1 MIYKNKTAMSRIKFL
16 TISLLCVTVGLWAR
30 PMENCVKLPYQ
41 NSKLS
46 VEERVEDLLGRM
58 TLEEK
63 VYQMSA
69 LRLGEG
75 DEIFQTSGEY
85 SMEDIRKQLGRHGVG
100 YLSCPTTDMPAE
112 KAVKTGNQIQKIA
125 VEETRLGIPVIID
138 AEALH
143 GCRALGA
150 TSYPQSIALSCT
162 WNPAL
167 MAEIADA
174 IGQETYSRG
183 ITQVL
188 SPVLDL
194 ARDPRHGRMEE
205 CYGED
210 PYLAACMGVEFV
222 KGVQKHGVVC
232 APKHFVANFVT
243 DGGRDSGNAG
253 MSERELREIHMVPF
267 EAVVKKAGVKSLMAA
282 YNSVDGIPCSANRWL
297 LTDVLRNEWGFDGYV
312 VSDWSAVNHA
322 YGALKI
328 APSPEEA
335 AALCAKA
342 GMDIELPRLKWYV
355 KLGEMVKQGKISEED
370 INNNVRHILKVKFQL
385 GLFEHPYV
393 EEHLAEKL
401 CDAPQFRNL
410 ARKAARQSIVLL
422 KNEGNVLPLKNI
434 RKLAVIGPNADV
446 VQLGGYSARGV
457 KGVSPLQGIKNVL
470 GKQMEV
476 SYAKGCD
483 LTGMNK
489 SGFADAVAK
498 VRDAD
503 ACVMVMGGANWYTGG
518 ETRDRNSLDLMG
530 VQEDLIQE
538 ISNTGKPLIV
548 VLVEGRP
555 VTMTRWME
563 KVDAIVMMFYAGEE
577 GGNALAEILSGKVNP
592 SGKLTISYPHTI
604 GDLPMCLLH
613 RPYGREGNIVEY
625 GQGKIPSSRY
635 VPLYPFGYG
644 LSYTTFKYDNLRMG
658 KNKINSGEDVQFTVD
673 VTNTGKMDGDEI
685 VQVYL
690 TDLYC
695 RITQSEKKLKLFQRI
710 HIPAGETR
718 TLSFTLPYSEL
729 AFLNEHLKLEVEP
742 GDFDLFVGKDCMEGL
757 SARFKVIN
765 KWSE

>member
-1 MIYKNKTAMSRIKFL
+1 MNKRIYTFACALCASA
-16 TISLLCVTVGLWAR
+16 SLFAW
-30 PMENCVKLPYQ
+30 PKQKKEILPYRNPQ
-41 NSKLS
+41 LPI
-46 VEERVEDLLGRM
+46 EERVEDLLSRL

-63 VYQMSA
+63 VYQISA

-75 DEIFQTSGEY
+75 DEVFQTSGEY
-85 SMEDIRKQLGRHGVG
+85 SIDDIRKELGKHGVG

-112 KAVKTGNQIQKIA
+112 KAVKVGNQIQKIA
-125 VEETRLGIPVIID
+125 VEETRLGIPVMID

-162 WNPAL
+162 WNLDL

-210 PYLAACMGVEFV
+210 PYLAACMGIEFV
-222 KGVQKHGVVC
+222 KGVQKHRIAC
-232 APKHFVANFVT
+232 APKHFIANFVT

-253 MSERELREIHMVPF
+253 ISERELREIHMVPF
-267 EAVVKKAGVKSLMAA
+267 EAAVKKAKAKSLMAA
-282 YNSVDGIPCSANRWL
+282 YNSVDGVPCSANRWL
-297 LTDVLRNEWGFDGYV
+297 LTDVLRNEWGFKGYV

-335 AALCAKA
+335 AVLCAKA
-342 GMDIELPRLKWYV
+342 GMDVELPRLKWYV

-370 INNNVRHILKVKFQL
+370 INCNVRHILNVKFQM

-393 EEHLAEKL
+393 DEQSANKL

-422 KNEGNVLPLKNI
+422 KNKKNILPLKNI
-434 RKLAVIGPNADV
+434 RKLAVIGPNANV
-446 VQLGGYSARGV
+446 VQLGGYSAKGV
-457 KGVSPLQGIKNVL
+457 KGITPLQGIKNIL
-470 GKQMEV
+470 GEQIDV

-489 SGFADAVAK
+489 SGFADAIAK
-498 VRDAD
+498 VQEAD
-503 ACVMVMGGANWYTGG
+503 ACVMVMGGANWLTGG

-538 ISNTGKPLIV
+538 ISNLGKPLIV

-555 VTMTRWME
+555 VTMTRWMD
-563 KVDAIVMMFYAGEE
+563 KADAIVMMFYAGEE

-592 SGKLTISYPHTI
+592 SGKLTISYPRTV

-625 GQGKIPSSRY
+625 GQGKIPSNRY

-644 LSYTTFKYDNLRMG
+644 LSYTTFKYDNLRIQ
-658 KNKINSGEDVQFTVD
+658 KNNISPGENVNFSVN
-673 VTNTGKMDGDEI
+673 VTNMGNIPGDEI
-685 VQVYL
+685 VQIYL

-695 RITQSEKKLKLFQRI
+695 RITQPEKKLKLFQRV

-729 AFLNEHLKLEVEP
+729 AFLNEHLKPEVEP
-742 GDFDLFVGKDCMEGL
+742 GEFELFVGSNCMEGL
-757 SARFKVIN
+757 SLRFMADK
-765 KWSE
+765 

>member
-1 MIYKNKTAMSRIKFL
+1 MNKRIYTFACALCASA
-16 TISLLCVTVGLWAR
+16 SLFAW
-30 PMENCVKLPYQ
+30 PKQKKEILPYRNPQ
-41 NSKLS
+41 LPI
-46 VEERVEDLLGRM
+46 EERVEDLLSRM

-63 VYQMSA
+63 VYQISA

-75 DEIFQTSGEY
+75 DEVFQTSGEY
-85 SMEDIRKQLGRHGVG
+85 SIDDIRKELGKHGVG

-112 KAVKTGNQIQKIA
+112 KAVKVGNQIQKIA
-125 VEETRLGIPVIID
+125 VEETRLGIPVMID

-162 WNPAL
+162 WNLDL

-210 PYLAACMGVEFV
+210 PYLAACMGIEFV
-222 KGVQKHGVVC
+222 KGVQKHRIAC
-232 APKHFVANFVT
+232 APKHFIANFVT

-253 MSERELREIHMVPF
+253 ISERELREIHMVPF
-267 EAVVKKAGVKSLMAA
+267 EAAVKKAKAKSLMAA
-282 YNSVDGIPCSANRWL
+282 YNSVDGVPCSANRWL
-297 LTDVLRNEWGFDGYV
+297 LTDVLRNEWGFKGYV

-335 AALCAKA
+335 AVLCAKA
-342 GMDIELPRLKWYV
+342 GMDVELPRLKWYV

-370 INNNVRHILKVKFQL
+370 INCNVRHILNVKFQM

-393 EEHLAEKL
+393 DEQSANKL

-422 KNEGNVLPLKNI
+422 KNKKNILPLKNI
-434 RKLAVIGPNADV
+434 RKLAVIGPNANV
-446 VQLGGYSARGV
+446 VQLGGYSAKGV
-457 KGVSPLQGIKNVL
+457 KGITPLQGIKNIL
-470 GKQMEV
+470 GEQIDV

-489 SGFADAVAK
+489 SGFADAIAK
-498 VRDAD
+498 VQEAD
-503 ACVMVMGGANWYTGG
+503 ACVMVMGGANWLTGG

-538 ISNTGKPLIV
+538 ISNLGKPLIV

-555 VTMTRWME
+555 VTMTRWMD
-563 KVDAIVMMFYAGEE
+563 KADAIVMMFYAGEE

-592 SGKLTISYPHTI
+592 SGKLTISYPRTV

-625 GQGKIPSSRY
+625 GQGKIPSNRY

-644 LSYTTFKYDNLRMG
+644 LSYTTFKYDNLRIQ
-658 KNKINSGEDVQFTVD
+658 KNNISPGENVNFSVN
-673 VTNTGKMDGDEI
+673 VTNMGNIPGDEI
-685 VQVYL
+685 VQIYL

-695 RITQSEKKLKLFQRI
+695 RITQPEKKLKLFQRV

-729 AFLNEHLKLEVEP
+729 AFLNEHLKPEVEP
-742 GDFDLFVGKDCMEGL
+742 GEFELFVGSNCMEGL
-757 SARFKVIN
+757 SLRFMADK
-765 KWSE
+765 

>member
-1 MIYKNKTAMSRIKFL
+1 MNKRIYTFACALCASA
-16 TISLLCVTVGLWAR
+16 SLFAW
-30 PMENCVKLPYQ
+30 PKQKKEILPYRNPQ
-41 NSKLS
+41 LPI
-46 VEERVEDLLGRM
+46 EERVEDLLSRM

-63 VYQMSA
+63 VYQISA

-75 DEIFQTSGEY
+75 DEVFQTSGEY
-85 SMEDIRKQLGRHGVG
+85 SIDDIRKELGKHGVG

-112 KAVKTGNQIQKIA
+112 KAVKVGNQIQKIA
-125 VEETRLGIPVIID
+125 VEETRLGIPVMID

-162 WNPAL
+162 WNLDL

-210 PYLAACMGVEFV
+210 PYLAACMGIEFV
-222 KGVQKHGVVC
+222 KGVQKHRIAC
-232 APKHFVANFVT
+232 APKHFIANFVT

-253 MSERELREIHMVPF
+253 ISERELREIHMVPF
-267 EAVVKKAGVKSLMAA
+267 EAAVKKAKAKSLMAA
-282 YNSVDGIPCSANRWL
+282 YNSVDGVPCSANRWL
-297 LTDVLRNEWGFDGYV
+297 LTDVLRNEWGFKGYV

-335 AALCAKA
+335 AVLCAKA
-342 GMDIELPRLKWYV
+342 GMDVELPRLKWYV

-370 INNNVRHILKVKFQL
+370 INCNVRHILNVKFQM

-393 EEHLAEKL
+393 DEQSANKL

-422 KNEGNVLPLKNI
+422 KNKKNILPLKNI
-434 RKLAVIGPNADV
+434 RKLAVIGPNANV
-446 VQLGGYSARGV
+446 VQLGGYSAKGV
-457 KGVSPLQGIKNVL
+457 KGITPLQGIKNIL
-470 GKQMEV
+470 GEQIDV

-489 SGFADAVAK
+489 SGFADAIAK
-498 VRDAD
+498 VQEAD
-503 ACVMVMGGANWYTGG
+503 ACVMVMGGANWLTGG

-538 ISNTGKPLIV
+538 ISNLGKPLIV

-555 VTMTRWME
+555 VTMTRWMD
-563 KVDAIVMMFYAGEE
+563 KADAIVMMFYAGEE

-592 SGKLTISYPHTI
+592 SGKLTISYPRTV

-625 GQGKIPSSRY
+625 GQGKIPSNRY

-644 LSYTTFKYDNLRMG
+644 LSYTTFKYDNLRIQ
-658 KNKINSGEDVQFTVD
+658 KNNISPGENVNFSVN
-673 VTNTGKMDGDEI
+673 VTNMGNIPGDEI
-685 VQVYL
+685 VQIYL

-695 RITQSEKKLKLFQRI
+695 RITQPEKKLKLFQRV

-729 AFLNEHLKLEVEP
+729 AFLNEHLKPEVEP
-742 GDFDLFVGKDCMEGL
+742 GEFELFVGSNCMEGL
-757 SARFKVIN
+757 SLRFIADK
-765 KWSE
+765 

>member
-1 MIYKNKTAMSRIKFL
+1 MNKRIYTFACALCASA
-16 TISLLCVTVGLWAR
+16 SLFAW
-30 PMENCVKLPYQ
+30 PKQKKEILPYRNPQ
-41 NSKLS
+41 LPI
-46 VEERVEDLLGRM
+46 EERVEDLLSRM

-63 VYQMSA
+63 VYQISA

-75 DEIFQTSGEY
+75 DEVFQTSGEY
-85 SMEDIRKQLGRHGVG
+85 SIDDIRKELGKHGVG

-112 KAVKTGNQIQKIA
+112 KAVKVGNQIQKIA
-125 VEETRLGIPVIID
+125 VEETRLGIPVMID

-162 WNPAL
+162 WNLDL

-210 PYLAACMGVEFV
+210 PYLAACMGIEFV
-222 KGVQKHGVVC
+222 KGVQKHRIAC
-232 APKHFVANFVT
+232 APKHFIANFVT

-253 MSERELREIHMVPF
+253 ISERELREIHMVPF
-267 EAVVKKAGVKSLMAA
+267 EAAVKKAKAKSLMAA
-282 YNSVDGIPCSANRWL
+282 YNSVDGVPCSANRWL
-297 LTDVLRNEWGFDGYV
+297 LTDVLRNEWGFKGYV

-335 AALCAKA
+335 AVLCAKA
-342 GMDIELPRLKWYV
+342 GMDVELPRLKWYV

-370 INNNVRHILKVKFQL
+370 INCNVRHILNVKFQM

-393 EEHLAEKL
+393 DEQSANKL

-422 KNEGNVLPLKNI
+422 KNKKNILPLKNI
-434 RKLAVIGPNADV
+434 RKLAVIGPNANV
-446 VQLGGYSARGV
+446 VQLGGYSAKGV
-457 KGVSPLQGIKNVL
+457 KGITPLQGIKNIL
-470 GKQMEV
+470 GEQIDV

-489 SGFADAVAK
+489 SGFADAIAK
-498 VRDAD
+498 VQEAD
-503 ACVMVMGGANWYTGG
+503 ACVMVMGGANWLTGG

-538 ISNTGKPLIV
+538 ISNLGKPLIV

-555 VTMTRWME
+555 VTMTRWMD
-563 KVDAIVMMFYAGEE
+563 KADAIVMMFYAGEE

-592 SGKLTISYPHTI
+592 SGKLTISYPRTV

-625 GQGKIPSSRY
+625 GQGKIPSNRY

-644 LSYTTFKYDNLRMG
+644 LSYTTFKYDNLRIQ
-658 KNKINSGEDVQFTVD
+658 KNNISPGENVNFSVN
-673 VTNTGKMDGDEI
+673 VTNMGNIPGDEI
-685 VQVYL
+685 VQIYL

-695 RITQSEKKLKLFQRI
+695 RITQPEKKLILFQRV

-729 AFLNEHLKLEVEP
+729 AFLNEHLKPEVEP
-742 GDFDLFVGKDCMEGL
+742 GEFELFVGSNCMEGL
-757 SARFKVIN
+757 SLRFMADK
-765 KWSE
+765 

>member
-1 MIYKNKTAMSRIKFL
+1 MNKRIYTFACALCASA
-16 TISLLCVTVGLWAR
+16 SLFAW
-30 PMENCVKLPYQ
+30 PKQKKEILPYRNPQ
-41 NSKLS
+41 LPI
-46 VEERVEDLLGRM
+46 EERVEDLLSRM

-63 VYQMSA
+63 VYQISA

-75 DEIFQTSGEY
+75 DEVFQTSGEY
-85 SMEDIRKQLGRHGVG
+85 SIDDIRKELGKHGVG

-112 KAVKTGNQIQKIA
+112 KAVKVGNQIQKIA
-125 VEETRLGIPVIID
+125 VEETRLGIPVMID

-143 GCRALGA
+143 GCCALGA

-162 WNPAL
+162 WNLDL

-210 PYLAACMGVEFV
+210 PYLAACMGIEFV
-222 KGVQKHGVVC
+222 KGVQKHRIAC
-232 APKHFVANFVT
+232 APKHFIANFVT

-253 MSERELREIHMVPF
+253 ISERELREIHMVPF
-267 EAVVKKAGVKSLMAA
+267 EAAVKKAKAKSLMAA
-282 YNSVDGIPCSANRWL
+282 YNSVDGVPCSANRWL
-297 LTDVLRNEWGFDGYV
+297 LTDVLRNEWGFKGYV

-335 AALCAKA
+335 AVLCAKA
-342 GMDIELPRLKWYV
+342 GMDVELPRLKWYV

-370 INNNVRHILKVKFQL
+370 INCNVRHILNVKFQM

-393 EEHLAEKL
+393 DEQSANKL

-422 KNEGNVLPLKNI
+422 KNKKNILPLKNI
-434 RKLAVIGPNADV
+434 RKLAVIGPNANV
-446 VQLGGYSARGV
+446 VQLGGYSAKGV
-457 KGVSPLQGIKNVL
+457 KGITPLQGIKNIL
-470 GKQMEV
+470 GEQIDV

-489 SGFADAVAK
+489 SGFADAIAK
-498 VRDAD
+498 VQEAD
-503 ACVMVMGGANWYTGG
+503 ACVMVMGGANWLTGG

-538 ISNTGKPLIV
+538 ISNLGKPLIV

-555 VTMTRWME
+555 VTMTRWMD
-563 KVDAIVMMFYAGEE
+563 KADAIVMMFYAGEE

-592 SGKLTISYPHTI
+592 SGKLTISYPRTV

-625 GQGKIPSSRY
+625 GQGKIPSNRY

-644 LSYTTFKYDNLRMG
+644 LSYTTFKYDNLRIQ
-658 KNKINSGEDVQFTVD
+658 KNNISPGENVNFSVN
-673 VTNTGKMDGDEI
+673 VTNMGNIPGDEI
-685 VQVYL
+685 VQIYL

-695 RITQSEKKLKLFQRI
+695 RITQPEKKLKLFQRV

-729 AFLNEHLKLEVEP
+729 AFLNEHLKPEVEP
-742 GDFDLFVGKDCMEGL
+742 GEFELFVGSNCMEGL
-757 SARFKVIN
+757 SLRFMADK
-765 KWSE
+765 